1 MASLRK
7 AKKQAKKEGRIFV
20 DPTKERKQ
28 LEKIVDKNIRETN
41 RRLRALDRKGYYNS
55 FSSKKLFDRLGGK
68 LDGLQK
74 IGTKVIGVRRK
85 KKMSITQ
92 LSALNRAT
100 RNFLASETSTPKR
113 VESVIERTKRSMYAT
128 LKTEHNDISMEDI
141 ENYYELLGDDDF
153 NFFNDQ
159 WDESKK
165 ANYLGASTLWSLID
179 IAKDKNMDKNGFLQL
194 MYNYSVNVKDKDVRK
209 KAINLFNKYV

>member
-41 RRLRALDRKGYYNS
+41 RRLRALDREGYYNS
-55 FSSKKLFDRLGGK
+55 FSSKKLFDRLGGR

-85 KKMSITQ
+85 KKMTMTQ

-113 VESVIERTKRSMYAT
+113 VESVIERTKKSMYAT
-128 LKTEHNDISMEDI
+128 LKTENNNLTMEDI
-141 ENYYELLGDDDF
+141 EDYYELLGDKDF
-153 NFFNDQ
+153 DFFNDKYGNK
-159 WDESKK
+159 E
-165 ANYLGASTLWSLID
+165 NYIGASDLWSLID
-179 IAKDKNMDKNGFLQL
+179 EAKEKDMSQQGFLNML
-194 MYNYSVNVKDKDVRK
+194 YNYSVNVKDKDIRK